1 MIYKLGSVRVLM
13 HFNFLIIFFFAMNF
27 FYLAIFMHFLTE
39 IPFGIVDLTIIP
51 SYNYTLGIY

>member
-1 MIYKLGSVRVLM
+1 M

-27 FYLAIFMHFLTE
+27 FYLAILMHFLTE

>member
-1 MIYKLGSVRVLM
+1 M
-13 HFNFLIIFFFAMNF
+13 HFNFLIIFFFCNEFF